1 MNRDEQG
8 WIEEYKKK
16 QAFWMHD
23 GNPKR
28 PHALLTSGSHSRGFF
43 NSRLIISDEDLL
55 RQAVSDLIEL
65 YMEEGHGF
73 KLIDC
78 VVGPQTGAT
87 KMAEFVSY
95 EVSKYHTKPRKWAS
109 PSKLSD
115 GGVVKSMVFDDS
127 GGTIKPDEVVFLC
140 EDVISTGNSIDLT
153 VKAVI
158 DAGGLVLPFIMTL
171 VNRSGLPKLNDR
183 LIFGLINRYMPMW
196 TPEECPLCKKGSE
209 PIRPKDNWDKLNAIY

>member
-1 MNRDEQG
+1 MHRSERE

-28 PHALLTSGSHSRGFF
+28 PHALLTSGSHSSGFF

-55 RQAVSDLIEL
+55 REAVSDLVEL
-65 YMEEGHGF
+65 YEGEGYGF

-95 EVSKYHTKPRKWAS
+95 EVSRYHTKPRKWAS

-115 GGVVKSMVFDDS
+115 GEVVKGMVFDDS
-127 GGTIKPDEVVFLC
+127 GGVINQDEVVFLC

-153 VKAVI
+153 AKAVI
-158 DAGGLVLPFIMTL
+158 DAGGLVLPFVLTL
-171 VNRSGLPKLNDR
+171 VNRSGLLKINNR
-183 LIFGLINRYMPMW
+183 LIFGLIDRSMPIW
-196 TPEECPLCKKGSE
+196 TIEKCPLCKKGSE
-209 PIRPKDNWDKLNAIY
+209 ALRPKDNWDRLNAIY